1 MNDANRYQEET
12 RRFAIYPQKEAITY
26 LGLGLTSEAGEVA
39 GKLKK
44 NIRDDHFELEE
55 LVSEVGDVL
64 WYCARLL
71 DEVGV
76 TLSSALES
84 NIDKLD
90 KRKANNTLKGSG
102 DKR

>member
-1 MNDANRYQEET
+1 MNNADQYQEET
-12 RRFAIYPQKEAITY
+12 RRFAIYPQKEAIAY
-26 LGLGLTSEAGEVA
+26 LGLGLASEAGEVA

-44 NIRDDHFELEE
+44 SIRDDHFELEE

-76 TLSSALES
+76 PLSSALES
-84 NIDKLD
+84 NIAKLD
-90 KRKANNTLKGSG
+90 KRKANNTIRGSG
-102 DKR
+102 DVR

>member
-1 MNDANRYQEET
+1 MNNADKYQQET
-12 RRFAIYPQKEAITY
+12 RRFAIYPPGDAISY

-44 NIRDDHFELEE
+44 SIRDDYFNLEE

-76 TLSSALES
+76 DLSSALEE
-84 NIDKLD
+84 NIKKLEL
-90 KRKANNTLKGSG
+90 RKANNTIKGSG
-102 DKR
+102 DIR